1 MRYGKLLECFYAMA
15 DLKESELSGRLSGSE
30 VNEKFAEVSRDWSI
44 KDRLPHSAVVNGQE
58 QLVRGTTPPDYIL
71 ATNMI
76 SVGLDVGRFNT
87 IIMNSMPRN
96 IAEYIQA
103 SSRVARN
110 KIGLV
115 LTLHNPYRSRDVSHF
130 EKFREFHEK
139 LYFYVEPISITPF
152 SQKSI
157 EKYLPLYLA
166 TIIRHSFRELADR
179 NGAASIKERD
189 LKAQIVNKVSQYFDK
204 RFARTS
210 ILDSTLEQGLLT
222 EDLKEYIIHFV
233 DEAVTQWN
241 ELANAYDNLVYS
253 KNNRTLEPALFTT
266 PSDYDETKND
276 SFWTVPQSLR
286 IVEPEAVLHINVE

>member
-1 MRYGKLLECFYAMA
+1 M
-15 DLKESELSGRLSGSE
+15 
-30 VNEKFAEVSRDWSI
+30 
-44 KDRLPHSAVVNGQE
+44 
-58 QLVRGTTPPDYIL
+58 
-71 ATNMI
+71 
-76 SVGLDVGRFNT
+76 
-87 IIMNSMPRN
+87 
-96 IAEYIQA
+96 
-103 SSRVARN
+103 
-110 KIGLV
+110 
-115 LTLHNPYRSRDVSHF
+115 
-130 EKFREFHEK
+130 
-139 LYFYVEPISITPF
+139 
-152 SQKSI
+152 
-157 EKYLPLYLA
+157 
-166 TIIRHSFRELADR
+166 
-179 NGAASIKERD
+179 
-189 LKAQIVNKVSQYFDK
+189 NKVSQYFDK